1 MKISLLLFTLGTL
14 LIIARYAQQ
23 MAPSCDKGIE
33 VKYVPRNIFDE
44 LERSKPY
51 TE

>member
-1 MKISLLLFTLGTL
+1 MKISLLLFILGIL
-14 LIIARYAQQ
+14 LTTAGYAQQ

-33 VKYVPRNIFDE
+33 VKYLPRDVYDE

>member
-1 MKISLLLFTLGTL
+1 MKISLLLFILGIL
-14 LIIARYAQQ
+14 LISAGYAQQ

-33 VKYVPRNIFDE
+33 VKYLPRNVYDE

>member
-1 MKISLLLFTLGTL
+1 MKLSLLIFTLGLL
-14 LIIARYAQQ
+14 LIIAGYAQQ
-23 MAPSCDKGIE
+23 MIPSCDKGIE
-33 VKYVPRNIFDE
+33 VKYLPRNVYDE